1 MSALNELLRCRVC
14 FKEPRDRI
22 ISPEIL
28 HMTLSNLF
36 DTRNPDFSYAKRL
49 HFLGYR
55 TTGQHSDQVTDTE
68 FKDLEGR
75 FEQ

>member
-1 MSALNELLRCRVC
+1 MSGLNELLRCRVSLTQ
-14 FKEPRDRI
+14 PRDRI

-28 HMTLSNLF
+28 HRTLSNLF
-36 DTRNPDFSYAKRL
+36 DTQNPDFSYAKRL

-55 TTGQHSDQVTDTE
+55 TTGEHSEQAADTE
-68 FKDLEGR
+68 FKDLQGR